1 MAISLDSPLNEQQLM
16 MLRLFK
22 KPLPEA
28 DFQELRKLAV
38 KLLSKRLD
46 ETVEAWEAKKE
57 IDSSYYDELSKG
69 HFRKSKQ

>member
-1 MAISLDSPLNEQQLM
+1 MAISLDSSLNEQQLM

-22 KPLPEA
+22 RPLPEA

-46 ETVEAWEAKKE
+46 ETVKAWEADKE
-57 IDSSYYDELSKG
+57 IDDSYYDKLSKG